1 MHLILQSLTWLLVQL
16 TQQVLCIQV
25 WAVVCGLLAWSLS
38 ILAKV
43 DLSAEGVCANLDAVA
58 IFDMRWVVGL
68 GWGFPSCSVSL
79 CFVSWR
85 TTVEDWCCMAAFT
98 VRYSS
103 SQMVV
108 TRSTMST
115 CQLEVFDEVE
125 FYIYLVPQPLEL
137 LLTLFFWIYFN
148 FSYQEMKP
156 VQISKSIETLLL

>member
-1 MHLILQSLTWLLVQL
+1 
-16 TQQVLCIQV
+16 
-25 WAVVCGLLAWSLS
+25 
-38 ILAKV
+38 
-43 DLSAEGVCANLDAVA
+43 
-58 IFDMRWVVGL
+58 
-68 GWGFPSCSVSL
+68 
-79 CFVSWR
+79 
-85 TTVEDWCCMAAFT
+85 MAAFT

-108 TRSTMST
+108 TRSIMST
-115 CQLEVFDEVE
+115 CQLEVFVEVE